1 MLSIV
6 INAKNEQDM
15 IKICLESVKWADEI
29 VVVLNDSTD
38 KTEEIVRRYTDKVYK
53 ISGQDFAKVK
63 NLGLEKASGDW
74 VLFVD
79 ADERV
84 LEPLRVEIQQIVEG
98 SEKSAY
104 AISRKNIIFGK
115 EVSYGPYQHDWVI
128 RLVKKN
134 QSKGWVGKVH
144 EHLEFSG
151 ELGYTKNSFL
161 HLTHRDLDHFVLK
174 ALEWSYI
181 DAQLRVD
188 AKHPLMT
195 KRRFIR
201 ILMTELHNQLIK
213 RKGLFGGT
221 VGTVDAILQAFSTFM
236 TYVRLWQLQQKE
248 PLEEVYREIDER
260 LLRSNFQ
267 YPITNSK

>member
-1 MLSIV
+1 MLSVV
-6 INAKNEQDM
+6 INAKNEQEM
-15 IKICLESVKWADEI
+15 IKTCLESVKFADEM

-38 KTEEIVRRYTDKVYK
+38 NTEEIARKYTDRIFK

-63 NLGLEKASGDW
+63 NLGLEKTSGDW

-84 LEPLRVEIQQIVEG
+84 LEDLKREIKDIIQS

-115 EVSYGPYQHDWVI
+115 GVNYGPYKHDWVI
-128 RLVKKN
+128 RLVRKEKA
-134 QSKGWVGKVH
+134 KGWVGKVH

-151 ELGYTKNSFL
+151 DLGYTKNSFL

-181 DAQLRVD
+181 DAQLKID
-188 AKHPLMT
+188 ANHAKMD
-195 KRRFIR
+195 KKRFIKL
-201 ILMTELHNQLIK
+201 IFTELNNQLIK
-213 RKGLFGGT
+213 RKGGFGGT
-221 VGTVDAILQAFSTFM
+221 VGTIDAILQAFSTFM
-236 TYVRLWQLQQKE
+236 SYVRLWQMQQPT
-248 PLEEVYREIDER
+248 PLPEKYLEIDKKLIET
-260 LLRSNFQ
+260 NFK
-267 YPITNSK
+267 Y